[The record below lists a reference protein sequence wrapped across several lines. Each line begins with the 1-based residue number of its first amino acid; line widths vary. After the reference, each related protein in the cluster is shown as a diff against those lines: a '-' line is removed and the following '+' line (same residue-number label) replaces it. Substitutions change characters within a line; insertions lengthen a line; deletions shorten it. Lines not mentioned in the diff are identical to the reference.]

1 MGLKDFTREDTI
13 FNDESVL
20 RDTYKPD
27 ELIER
32 DEQLSEYQ
40 NALRP
45 VINGAPPK
53 NIFVYG
59 QTGVG
64 KTLSTNLVLQ
74 KLRGDAENYEDL
86 SIEVVN
92 VVCKSLSSSYQVSI
106 RLVNELRP
114 PEEQIALRGHG
125 KGDVYDM
132 LWRELNQMDATHVL
146 FVLDEID
153 SIGTNDDILYEL
165 PRCNANGNVDDT
177 LVGVIGISNNFQ
189 FRDNLSAR
197 VKDSLCD
204 EEIHFPPYDANQLQ
218 QILRKRSRPAFRDG
232 VLESDVIPL
241 CSAFA
246 AQESGSA
253 RRALRIL
260 YKSGD
265 LARQEGRET
274 VTEDDVRRADRIVE
288 EGKTKDELES
298 LPVQNHIT
306 LYSILSF
313 ASEGELPV
321 RRRQVYQRYKVFAE
335 RVDADVKTAR
345 TIHDQLSQLSLKGIL
360 NVSERNEGI
369 KGGNYYLYDFNVD
382 EEIVRDALQ
391 KQSRISGLFDD

>member
-1 MGLKDFTREDTI
+1 M
-13 FNDESVL
+13 
-20 RDTYKPD
+20 
-27 ELIER
+27 
-32 DEQLSEYQ
+32 
-40 NALRP
+40 RP
-45 VINGAPPK
+45 VINNAPPK

-74 KLRGDAENYEDL
+74 KLRGDAENYDDL
-86 SIEVVN
+86 QIRVVN

-132 LWRELNQMDATHVL
+132 LWKELNDLDATHVL

-204 EEIHFPPYDANQLQ
+204 EEIHFPPYDTNQLQ
-218 QILRKRSRPAFRDG
+218 QILLKRSKSAFRDD

-253 RRALRIL
+253 RRVLRIL

-265 LARQEGRET
+265 LARQDGREK
-274 VTEDDVRRADRIVE
+274 VTEQDVRDADRIVE

-313 ASEGELPV
+313 ASEDELPV

-335 RVDADVKTAR
+335 RVEADVKTAR

-369 KGGNYYLYDFNVD
+369 KGGHYYLYNFNVD
-382 EEIVRDALQ
+382 EEIVRDALR
-391 KQSRISGLFDD
+391 KQSRISELFDD